1 MAHTVH
7 VCNNVIYCVCVV
19 CSPFWD
25 IVVITGGD
33 EEQARSYELQ
43 LNEKLSNKEI
53 PLCTKYVLAV
63 VIQHV
68 ILAFSINAS

>member
-1 MAHTVH
+1 M
-7 VCNNVIYCVCVV
+7 V

-53 PLCTKYVLAV
+53 PLCTKYVCIHVNLCV
-63 VIQHV
+63 FTCKVIC
-68 ILAFSINAS
+68 S